1 MPLHVGSGCLP
12 ATITNLR
19 INCIAQSATP
29 PEMSLWEKIKEF
41 FCSTHQTEAQECI
54 WTICHPSVG
63 TTREDVVSRFEQL
76 RMLVYAG
83 YEESIHS
90 GRHGESHFCILDA
103 DNQEILSVTLDDAG
117 NYTVNCQGHNET
129 YRFTMDIEQ
138 GEECTE
144 HAEGASGTLQV
155 SPLPDPAAPQ
165 TPAAYDAVWSE
176 WKRAA
181 PAEELRGRAAT
192 VQRICTC
199 LNNGSREL
207 NVGES
212 GLTALPDCL
221 PAHITT
227 LVIPHNNYL
236 TSLPTLPSGLEVL
249 TVEDN
254 QLTSL
259 PPLPSG
265 LEVLTV
271 EDNQLTSLP
280 PLPSGLEVLTVE
292 DNQLTSLPPLP
303 SGLEVLTV
311 EDNQLTSL
319 PPLPSG
325 LEVLTVEDNQLTS
338 LPPLPSGLE
347 VLTVEDNQL
356 TSLPPLPSGLE
367 VLTVEDNQLTSLP
380 PLPSGLEVLTVEDNQ
395 LTSLP
400 PLPAGLVVL
409 TVSGNQLTS
418 LPPLPAGLQTLSVA
432 GNQLTSLP
440 PLPAGLQMLLVARN
454 QLTSL
459 PPLPAGLQMLL
470 VARNQL
476 TSLPPLPPAGLQTL
490 SVAGNQLTSL
500 PPLPAGLQMLSVAG
514 NQLTRLPPLPAGLRR
529 LLVAGNQLTS
539 LPPLPA
545 GLQMLLVAR
554 NQLTSLPPLPAGLQM
569 LSVSDNQLTSLP
581 LLPAG
586 LELLTLERNPQ
597 LVRLPPLPEGLQT
610 LSVDANPQL
619 TRLPALPSGLQRL
632 YARNNQLTRLPES
645 ITGLSSEASV
655 NLEGNPLSERT
666 LQALREITS
675 APGYS
680 GPRILFD
687 MAGASAPREARALH
701 LAAAGWLVPA
711 REGEPAPA
719 DRWHMFGQEDNAAA
733 FSLFLDR
740 LSETE
745 NFMKDAGFKAQ
756 ISSWLVQLA
765 EDEALRAKTFAM
777 ATEATASCQD
787 RVTLALHQMKNV
799 QLVHDAEKGQYDNN
813 LAALVATGRE
823 MFRLEKLEQI
833 AREKAGTLALADDVE
848 VYLAYQNKLKKAL
861 GLTSVTAEMRFFGV
875 SGVTV
880 SDLQAAELQVKAA
893 EKSEL
898 REWILQWGP
907 LHSVLERKAPERVNA
922 LREKQISDYEETY
935 RMLSD
940 TELRP
945 FGLVGNTDA
954 ERTIGARAMES
965 AKKTF
970 LDGLRP
976 LVEEMLG
983 SYLAP

>member
-1 MPLHVGSGCLP
+1 MPLHVGRGCLP

-155 SPLPDPAAPQ
+155 SPLPAPAAPQ
-165 TPAAYDAVWSE
+165 TPAEYDAVWSE
-176 WKRAA
+176 WKGAA

-212 GLTALPDCL
+212 GLTALPDRL

-236 TSLPTLPSGLEVL
+236 TSLPT
-249 TVEDN
+249 
-254 QLTSL
+254 
-259 PPLPSG
+259 
-265 LEVLTV
+265 
-271 EDNQLTSLP
+271 
-280 PLPSGLEVLTVE
+280 
-292 DNQLTSLPPLP
+292 
-303 SGLEVLTV
+303 
-311 EDNQLTSL
+311 
-319 PPLPSG
+319 
-325 LEVLTVEDNQLTS
+325 
-338 LPPLPSGLE
+338 LPSGLE

-459 PPLPAGLQMLL
+459 PPLPAGLQML
-470 VARNQL
+470 
-476 TSLPPLPPAGLQTL
+476 
-490 SVAGNQLTSL
+490 
-500 PPLPAGLQMLSVAG
+500 SVAG

-545 GLQMLLVAR
+545 GLQV
-554 NQLTSLPPLPAGLQM
+554 

-687 MAGASAPREARALH
+687 MAGASAPRETRALH

>member
-41 FCSTHQTEAQECI
+41 FCSTHQTEALECI

-76 RMLVYAG
+76 RMLAYAG

-155 SPLPDPAAPQ
+155 SPLPAPAAPQ
-165 TPAAYDAVWSE
+165 TPAEYDAVWSE
-176 WKRAA
+176 WKGAA

-259 PPLPSG
+259 PPLPAG
-265 LEVLTV
+265 LE
-271 EDNQLTSLP
+271 
-280 PLPSGLEVLTVE
+280 
-292 DNQLTSLPPLP
+292 
-303 SGLEVLTV
+303 
-311 EDNQLTSL
+311 
-319 PPLPSG
+319 
-325 LEVLTVEDNQLTS
+325 
-338 LPPLPSGLE
+338 
-347 VLTVEDNQL
+347 
-356 TSLPPLPSGLE
+356 
-367 VLTVEDNQLTSLP
+367 
-380 PLPSGLEVLTVEDNQ
+380 
-395 LTSLP
+395 
-400 PLPAGLVVL
+400 VL

-440 PLPAGLQMLLVARN
+440 PLPAGLQMLLVA
-454 QLTSL
+454 
-459 PPLPAGLQMLL
+459 
-470 VARNQL
+470 
-476 TSLPPLPPAGLQTL
+476 
-490 SVAGNQLTSL
+490 GNQLTS
-500 PPLPAGLQMLSVAG
+500 
-514 NQLTRLPPLPAGLRR
+514 LPPLPAGLRR

-545 GLQMLLVAR
+545 GLQV
-554 NQLTSLPPLPAGLQM
+554 

-586 LELLTLERNPQ
+586 LELLTLDRNPQ

-619 TRLPALPSGLQRL
+619 ARLPALPSGLQRL

-645 ITGLSSEASV
+645 ITGLSSEAIV
-655 NLEGNPLSERT
+655 NLYGNPLSERT
-666 LQALREITS
+666 LQALQNITS

-701 LAAAGWLVPA
+701 LAAADWLAPA

-740 LSETE
+740 LGETE
-745 NFMKDAGFKAQ
+745 NCIKDAGFKAQ

-833 AREKAGTLALADDVE
+833 AREKVRTLALVDEIE
-848 VYLAYQNKLKKAL
+848 VWLAYQNKLKKSL
-861 GLTSVTAEMRFFGV
+861 GLTSVTAEMRFFRI

-893 EKSEL
+893 EKSEF

-907 LHSVLERKAPERVNA
+907 LHSMLERKAPERVNA

-935 RMLSD
+935 RTLSD

-945 FGLVGNTDA
+945 SGLVGNTDA

-983 SYLAP
+983 SYLAS

>member
-76 RMLVYAG
+76 RTLAYAG

-103 DNQEILSVTLDDAG
+103 NSQEILSVTLDDAG

-155 SPLPDPAAPQ
+155 SPLPATAAPQ
-165 TPAAYDAVWSE
+165 TPAEYDAVWSE
-176 WKRAA
+176 WKGAA

-254 QLTSL
+254 QLI
-259 PPLPSG
+259 
-265 LEVLTV
+265 
-271 EDNQLTSLP
+271 
-280 PLPSGLEVLTVE
+280 
-292 DNQLTSLPPLP
+292 
-303 SGLEVLTV
+303 
-311 EDNQLTSL
+311 
-319 PPLPSG
+319 
-325 LEVLTVEDNQLTS
+325 
-338 LPPLPSGLE
+338 
-347 VLTVEDNQL
+347 
-356 TSLPPLPSGLE
+356 
-367 VLTVEDNQLTSLP
+367 
-380 PLPSGLEVLTVEDNQ
+380 
-395 LTSLP
+395 SLP
-400 PLPAGLVVL
+400 PLPAGLELL
-409 TVSGNQLTS
+409 TVS
-418 LPPLPAGLQTLSVA
+418 

-459 PPLPAGLQMLL
+459 PPLPAGLQ
-470 VARNQL
+470 V
-476 TSLPPLPPAGLQTL
+476 
-490 SVAGNQLTSL
+490 
-500 PPLPAGLQMLSVAG
+500 
-514 NQLTRLPPLPAGLRR
+514 
-529 LLVAGNQLTS
+529 
-539 LPPLPA
+539 
-545 GLQMLLVAR
+545 
-554 NQLTSLPPLPAGLQM
+554 
-569 LSVSDNQLTSLP
+569 LSVSNNQLTSLP

-586 LELLTLERNPQ
+586 LELLTVDRNPQ

-610 LSVDANPQL
+610 LSVDDNPQL
-619 TRLPALPSGLQRL
+619 TRLPALPSGIQLL
-632 YARNNQLTRLPES
+632 FARNNQLTRLPES
-645 ITGLSSEASV
+645 ITGLASNATV
-655 NLEGNPLSERT
+655 NVEGNPLSERT
-666 LQALREITS
+666 LQALLDITS

-680 GPRILFD
+680 GPTIHFN
-687 MAGASAPREARALH
+687 MAGPSAPREARALH
-701 LAAAGWLVPA
+701 LAAADWLMPA
-711 REGEPAPA
+711 REREPAPA

-745 NFMKDAGFKAQ
+745 NFIRDAGFKEQ

-765 EDEALRAKTFAM
+765 EDDALRAKTFAM

-799 QLVHDAEKGQYDNN
+799 QLVHDAEKGEYDNN
-813 LAALVATGRE
+813 LVVLVATGRE

-833 AREKAGTLALADDVE
+833 AREKAGTLALVDEIE
-848 VYLAYQNKLKKAL
+848 VWLAYQNKLKKSL

-893 EKSEL
+893 EKSEF

-945 FGLVGNTDA
+945 SGLVGNTDA

-970 LDGLRP
+970 LDGLRS

-983 SYLAP
+983 SYLKVRQRLN

>member
-41 FCSTHQTEAQECI
+41 FCSTHQAEALECI

-103 DNQEILSVTLDDAG
+103 DSQEILSVTLDDAG

-155 SPLPDPAAPQ
+155 SPLPAPAAPQ
-165 TPAAYDAVWSE
+165 TPAEYDAVWSE
-176 WKRAA
+176 WKGAA

-259 PPLPSG
+259 PPLPAG
-265 LEVLTV
+265 LQTLSVAR
-271 EDNQLTSLP
+271 NQLTSLP
-280 PLPSGLEVLTVE
+280 PLPSGL
-292 DNQLTSLPPLP
+292 QM
-303 SGLEVLTV
+303 
-311 EDNQLTSL
+311 
-319 PPLPSG
+319 
-325 LEVLTVEDNQLTS
+325 
-338 LPPLPSGLE
+338 
-347 VLTVEDNQL
+347 
-356 TSLPPLPSGLE
+356 
-367 VLTVEDNQLTSLP
+367 
-380 PLPSGLEVLTVEDNQ
+380 
-395 LTSLP
+395 
-400 PLPAGLVVL
+400 
-409 TVSGNQLTS
+409 
-418 LPPLPAGLQTLSVA
+418 LSVE

-440 PLPAGLQMLLVARN
+440 PLPAGLQMLLVAGN

-459 PPLPAGLQMLL
+459 PPLL
-470 VARNQL
+470 
-476 TSLPPLPPAGLQTL
+476 AGLQTL
-490 SVAGNQLTSL
+490 SVAGNQLTS
-500 PPLPAGLQMLSVAG
+500 
-514 NQLTRLPPLPAGLRR
+514 
-529 LLVAGNQLTS
+529 
-539 LPPLPA
+539 
-545 GLQMLLVAR
+545 
-554 NQLTSLPPLPAGLQM
+554 
-569 LSVSDNQLTSLP
+569 
-581 LLPAG
+581 
-586 LELLTLERNPQ
+586 
-597 LVRLPPLPEGLQT
+597 LPPLPEGLQT

-645 ITGLSSEASV
+645 ITGLSSEAIV
-655 NLEGNPLSERT
+655 NLYGNPLSERT
-666 LQALREITS
+666 LQALRNITS

-680 GPRILFD
+680 GPRIVFD

-701 LAAAGWLVPA
+701 LAAADWLVPA

-740 LSETE
+740 LGETE
-745 NFMKDAGFKAQ
+745 NCIKDAGFKAQ

-833 AREKAGTLALADDVE
+833 AREKVRTLALVDEIE
-848 VYLAYQNKLKKAL
+848 VWLAYQNKLKKSL
-861 GLTSVTAEMRFFGV
+861 GLTSVTAEMRFFRI

-880 SDLQAAELQVKAA
+880 SDLQAAELQVKDA
-893 EKSEL
+893 EKSEF

-945 FGLVGNTDA
+945 SGLVGNTDA

-983 SYLAP
+983 SYLAS

>member
-280 PLPSGLEVLTVE
+280 PLP
-292 DNQLTSLPPLP
+292 
-303 SGLEVLTV
+303 
-311 EDNQLTSL
+311 
-319 PPLPSG
+319 
-325 LEVLTVEDNQLTS
+325 
-338 LPPLPSGLE
+338 
-347 VLTVEDNQL
+347 
-356 TSLPPLPSGLE
+356 
-367 VLTVEDNQLTSLP
+367 
-380 PLPSGLEVLTVEDNQ
+380 
-395 LTSLP
+395 
-400 PLPAGLVVL
+400 AGLVVL

-459 PPLPAGLQMLL
+459 PPLPAGLQML
-470 VARNQL
+470 
-476 TSLPPLPPAGLQTL
+476 
-490 SVAGNQLTSL
+490 
-500 PPLPAGLQMLSVAG
+500 SVAG

-545 GLQMLLVAR
+545 GLQV
-554 NQLTSLPPLPAGLQM
+554 

>member
-12 ATITNLR
+12 AIITNLR

-41 FCSTHQTEAQECI
+41 FCSTHQTEALECI

-76 RMLVYAG
+76 RMLAYAG

-103 DNQEILSVTLDDAG
+103 DSQEILSVTLDDAG

-155 SPLPDPAAPQ
+155 SPLPAPAAPQ
-165 TPAAYDAVWSE
+165 TPAEYDAVWSE

-259 PPLPSG
+259 PPLPAG
-265 LEVLTV
+265 LKLLTV
-271 EDNQLTSLP
+271 T
-280 PLPSGLEVLTVE
+280 G
-292 DNQLTSLPPLP
+292 
-303 SGLEVLTV
+303 
-311 EDNQLTSL
+311 
-319 PPLPSG
+319 
-325 LEVLTVEDNQLTS
+325 
-338 LPPLPSGLE
+338 
-347 VLTVEDNQL
+347 
-356 TSLPPLPSGLE
+356 
-367 VLTVEDNQLTSLP
+367 
-380 PLPSGLEVLTVEDNQ
+380 NQ

-400 PLPAGLVVL
+400 PLPAGLKLL

-418 LPPLPAGLQTLSVA
+418 LPPLPAGLQTLTVS

-440 PLPAGLQMLLVARN
+440 PLPAGL
-454 QLTSL
+454 
-459 PPLPAGLQMLL
+459 
-470 VARNQL
+470 
-476 TSLPPLPPAGLQTL
+476 
-490 SVAGNQLTSL
+490 
-500 PPLPAGLQMLSVAG
+500 
-514 NQLTRLPPLPAGLRR
+514 
-529 LLVAGNQLTS
+529 
-539 LPPLPA
+539 
-545 GLQMLLVAR
+545 
-554 NQLTSLPPLPAGLQM
+554 
-569 LSVSDNQLTSLP
+569 
-581 LLPAG
+581 
-586 LELLTLERNPQ
+586 ELLTVDRNPQ

-610 LSVDANPQL
+610 LSVDDNPQL
-619 TRLPALPSGLQRL
+619 TRLPALPSGIQMLF
-632 YARNNQLTRLPES
+632 ARNNQLTRLPES
-645 ITGLSSEASV
+645 ITGLASNATV

-666 LQALREITS
+666 LQALLDITS

-680 GPRILFD
+680 GPTIYLN
-687 MAGASAPREARALH
+687 MAGPSAPREARALH
-701 LAAAGWLVPA
+701 LAVADWLMPA
-711 REGEPAPA
+711 REGEKAPA
-719 DRWHMFGQEDNAAA
+719 DIWYAFGQEANAAA
-733 FSLFLDR
+733 LSLFLDR
-740 LSETE
+740 LRETE
-745 NFMKDAGFKAQ
+745 NFERDMGFKAQ
-756 ISSWLVQLA
+756 ISSWLAQLA
-765 EDEALRAKTFAM
+765 EDDALRAKTFAM
-777 ATEATASCQD
+777 ATEATASCED

-799 QLVHDAEKGQYDNN
+799 QLVHDAEKGEYDNN
-813 LAALVATGRE
+813 LVVLVATGRE
-823 MFRLEKLEQI
+823 MFRLGKLEQI
-833 AREKAGTLALADDVE
+833 AREKVRTLALVDEIE
-848 VYLAYQNKLKKAL
+848 VWLAYQNKLKKSL
-861 GLTSVTAEMRFFGV
+861 GLTSVTSEMRFFDV

-880 SDLQAAELQVKAA
+880 TNLQDAELQVKAA
-893 EKSEL
+893 EKSEF

-907 LHSVLERKAPERVNA
+907 LHRVLERKAPERFNA
-922 LREKQISDYEETY
+922 LCEKRISDYEHTY
-935 RMLSD
+935 RMLFD

-945 FGLVGNTDA
+945 SGLVGNTDA

-983 SYLAP
+983 SYLKVRQRLN

>member
-155 SPLPDPAAPQ
+155 SPLPAPAAPQ
-165 TPAAYDAVWSE
+165 TPAEYDAVWSE
-176 WKRAA
+176 WKGAA

-212 GLTALPDCL
+212 GLTALPDRL

-236 TSLPTLPSGLEVL
+236 TSLPT
-249 TVEDN
+249 
-254 QLTSL
+254 
-259 PPLPSG
+259 
-265 LEVLTV
+265 
-271 EDNQLTSLP
+271 
-280 PLPSGLEVLTVE
+280 
-292 DNQLTSLPPLP
+292 
-303 SGLEVLTV
+303 
-311 EDNQLTSL
+311 
-319 PPLPSG
+319 
-325 LEVLTVEDNQLTS
+325 
-338 LPPLPSGLE
+338 
-347 VLTVEDNQL
+347 
-356 TSLPPLPSGLE
+356 LPSGLE

-459 PPLPAGLQMLL
+459 PPLPAGLQML
-470 VARNQL
+470 
-476 TSLPPLPPAGLQTL
+476 
-490 SVAGNQLTSL
+490 
-500 PPLPAGLQMLSVAG
+500 SVAG

-545 GLQMLLVAR
+545 GLQV
-554 NQLTSLPPLPAGLQM
+554 

-861 GLTSVTAEMRFFGV
+861 GLISVTAEMRFFGV